1 MGYVHADQPRLD
13 PSRHPSGQPVGNH
26 PGTSG
31 KLLPSDSFA
40 QSTYKR
46 WTTYQYSLCC
56 LLASERLYHAIPAS
70 GSGDEGTNYD
80 QTSYGYDSAK
90 RRIRRTSPGGTITRW
105 VYDGRSNIIGIYVGT
120 DDTGATPTD
129 PTGGGAQG
137 NNMKLIEG
145 KQFDQGNDG
154 GDNNLTQ
161 LTQPVSG
168 STQRVTNFV
177 YDWRNRQIEVQGELD
192 YFLKTTYDNLN
203 RAIQAEQ
210 RIGSAAGQLLSRS
223 QSLYDPLGRLFRSI
237 GWGVDPDTGSVTYP
251 LTTNHWFDPTGNAA
265 KSHGPGSDQF
275 TKTVYDSLNRAVV
288 RYEAYGDDS
297 TYNDAMSITGNV
309 VLEQTETSYDDADS
323 AIATIIRQ
331 RYHDAP
337 AAQTGPLGN
346 PGSAPKARVTY
357 AAEYAD
363 PLGRTIASAD
373 WGTAGGS
380 GWSRPATIPASSDT
394 ILVSQTGYNEAGEA
408 FQVIDPAG
416 KEDRTDYDAAGRR
429 TELIENYVSS
439 SSGGSSGNG
448 CAASDDENVTTQF
461 TYTADGDVGEQK
473 VINAETGDQITKYIY
488 GTTLSDSEI
497 ASSQL
502 LRRVEYPD
510 STGPTD
516 SVQYSYNR
524 QSDTIGLED
533 QNGNVHAY
541 DYDQRGRRTQ
551 DRVTTLGS
559 GVDGAVRRI
568 ATTYTPLD
576 RVETITSYDAPGVG
590 SGNVVNQVQFK
601 YNAFGQSIE
610 TLQNTSGAVNPS
622 TSPSVQSAY
631 ADGSANTIR
640 PLSLTYPSGRQITLD
655 YGSSGS
661 IDDSVGRVVSLIDS
675 GGGSIHLADYQYLGL
690 GMVVRQD
697 SPQADLRWTLIDL
710 TGSDD
715 PDTGDIY
722 SGLDRFGRV
731 KDARWR
737 NTDTSS
743 DLSRVLYG
751 YDRASNRLWR
761 ENPSDSSRRY
771 DWLYSYDGLHRL
783 HTAERG
789 ELNSGH
795 TAITSPQF
803 GQCWTLDPTGN
814 WEGFRQDDNGN
825 GTWNLI
831 QARTANPVN
840 EITDID
846 NTTGNSW
853 ANPDLRCQRQ
863 HDGDYKPRFGDRPVV
878 STRQWDAWNRL
889 VKSSTRVT
897 RNHADPF
904 LRRAELPREDGSVQF
919 GDAG

>member
-1 MGYVHADQPRLD
+1 MAAMNGY
-13 PSRHPSGQPVGNH
+13 
-26 PGTSG
+26 
-31 KLLPSDSFA
+31 
-40 QSTYKR
+40 
-46 WTTYQYSLCC
+46 
-56 LLASERLYHAIPAS
+56 
-70 GSGDEGTNYD
+70 
-80 QTSYGYDSAK
+80 
-90 RRIRRTSPGGTITRW
+90 
-105 VYDGRSNIIGIYVGT
+105 
-120 DDTGATPTD
+120 
-129 PTGGGAQG
+129 
-137 NNMKLIEG
+137 
-145 KQFDQGNDG
+145 
-154 GDNNLTQ
+154 
-161 LTQPVSG
+161 
-168 STQRVTNFV
+168 
-177 YDWRNRQIEVQGELD
+177 
-192 YFLKTTYDNLN
+192 
-203 RAIQAEQ
+203 
-210 RIGSAAGQLLSRS
+210 
-223 QSLYDPLGRLFRSI
+223 
-237 GWGVDPDTGSVTYP
+237 
-251 LTTNHWFDPTGNAA
+251 
-265 KSHGPGSDQF
+265 
-275 TKTVYDSLNRAVV
+275 TKTAYDSLNRAVV
-288 RYEAYGDDS
+288 RYEAYGSDS
-297 TYNDAMSITGNV
+297 SYSDAMSIAGNV

-461 TYTADGDVGEQK
+461 TYTPDGDVGEQK

-568 ATTYTPLD
+568 ETAYTPLD

-622 TSPSVQSAY
+622 TSPSVQSGY

-661 IDDSVGRVVSLIDS
+661 IDAAVGRVVRLIDP
-675 GGGSIHLADYQYLGL
+675 GGSIHLAVYQYLGL
-690 GMVVRQD
+690 GTVVQ
-697 SPQADLRWTLIDL
+697 QENNQNNVQFTLIDR
-710 TGSDD
+710 SMSID

-731 KDARWR
+731 KDVVWHDPNEESAHG
-737 NTDTSS
+737 
-743 DLSRVLYG
+743 LSRVLYG

-846 NTTGNSW
+846 NTTGNAW
-853 ANPDLRCQRQ
+853 ATPTYDANGNISSLPRPDS
-863 HDGDYKPRFGDRPVV
+863 GDRQGDG
-878 STRQWDAWNRL
+878 RHLGRL
-889 VKSSTRVT
+889 EPAGEAGRSGHQP
-897 RNHADPF
+897 HALDLF
-904 LRRAELPREDGSVQF
+904 LRRAELPCEDGSVQF
-919 GDAG
+919 GDAGQDDPPLLHGRLAVCGAAGGQFQRPGASARLGAALHRRLGASRPGHDGQWDAR